1 MPRPVAFS
9 ASIRAFVLAAVA
21 ALPVL
26 VWGAC
31 STESGTTPNCVS
43 DVTSDG
49 IKPVENGCSGFATCT
64 DDKGMPADPA
74 TVCCADKKTDSE
86 LQSCLFLYGKA
97 PAPAGSGSSTG
108 SGSGGGGG
116 GSSSSSTGSGDAGDN
131 G

>member
-74 TVCCADKKTDSE
+74 TVCCADKKDSD

-116 GSSSSSTGSGDAGDN
+116 GSSSSSSTGSGDAGDN